1 MTDLEPG
8 ITLRPAAE
16 ADAPAVKRL
25 VDDAYGHYQARI
37 GRRPMPMLMDQAAA
51 IRDREVWVLADDGRV
66 VGVIDLQP
74 DLDHVLIVNVAV
86 DPQHQ
91 GRGLGSRLLV
101 HAEQRARE
109 LNLPEVRLYTNERFV
124 ENLALYGRRGYRET
138 HRVPAGT
145 TAVVHMRKRLDG
157 G

>member
-1 MTDLEPG
+1 MTDPQSE
-8 ITLRPAAE
+8 TTQRPATE

-37 GRRPMPMLMDQAAA
+37 GRKPMPMQMDQAAA
-51 IRDREVWVLADDGRV
+51 IRDREVWVLEDDGRV

-86 DPQHQ
+86 DPGRQ
-91 GRGLGSRLLV
+91 GEGLGSRLLV
-101 HAEQRARE
+101 HAEQRAHE

-124 ENLALYGRRGYRET
+124 ENLALYARRGYRET
-138 HRVPAGT
+138 HRVPAGQ

-157 G
+157 R